1 MSFLSVQRGF
11 HTKYTALNQRL
22 TKDTHRS
29 SRLWSQGSLPRWLAL
44 QDLISKCPLLF
55 IIYIFHLSFKND
67 FKDETPTK
75 LINVSYFCLMT
86 VNLTD
91 VGANNDNSRE
101 FKATTKDP
109 LWHSPL
115 IKANSDNTEEYRF
128 SFFYCVWDPSRSET
142 KHLYFSSIRGST
154 GPVQRNTALW
164 TLFKHVTL
172 KASALGFII
181 SL

>member
-1 MSFLSVQRGF
+1 MVSTLNIQHWTRDWQKTPIDHLDYDHRVLFPGGSPYKIWFLNVL
-11 HTKYTALNQRL
+11 Y
-22 TKDTHRS
+22 
-29 SRLWSQGSLPRWLAL
+29 
-44 QDLISKCPLLF
+44 LF

-172 KASALGFII
+172 KASVLGFII